1 MQPDWEIWL
10 DHNLSPIIARCMSED
25 FGMTVKSSYALQIQN
40 LTDFELYRLARNHG
54 KVVVLTKDADLA
66 EIVTRLGAPPKLI
79 HLRVGNRSSASLYA
93 ILKTTLPEA
102 FRLLDE
108 TPDQVMQVVL
118 DFTAGEGGSK

>member
-1 MQPDWEIWL
+1 
-10 DHNLSPIIARCMSED
+10 MSED
-25 FGMTVKSSYALQIQN
+25 FGMTVKPSYALQIQN

-66 EIVTRLGAPPKLI
+66 EIVTRLGAPPRLI

-102 FRLLDE
+102 FRLLEEEDKIIVE
-108 TPDQVMQVVL
+108 I
-118 DFTAGEGGSK
+118 E